1 MKRKG
6 KMIDKS
12 CANDETAPLEPRQ
25 YGETMKQD
33 KQNENYGRARLRNW
47 RTGKPQEILL
57 VDWNELERYLGNPR
71 PSAHQGYHEMFRNV
85 VISPEPSPELKK
97 DVRDALKV
105 FSPIEQRILFRVI
118 VQGQSFEVATARM
131 LASSQSWRQ
140 WYVTTALPLLRERL
154 ADYADTFRVKAK
166 RKEVA

>member
-1 MKRKG
+1 
-6 KMIDKS
+6 
-12 CANDETAPLEPRQ
+12 
-25 YGETMKQD
+25 MKQPE

-47 RTGKPQEILL
+47 HTGKPQEILL
-57 VDWNELERYLGNPR
+57 VDWNELEKALGTPKRSLNN
-71 PSAHQGYHEMFRNV
+71 SYHELFRTGATDKA
-85 VISPEPSPELKK
+85 PPPELKK

-140 WYVTTALPLLRERL
+140 WYVAVALPLLRERL